1 MIARIQQFLEEHNTL
16 SLATVDEEGAPS
28 ICSLFYAFGPDLTL
42 YFLSDPKTAH
52 GQQLKDGAVVAV
64 SIAQDNQNWQ
74 TIQGLQLRGVAG
86 PCSEP
91 DEEEIAR
98 ELYAQRF
105 PFIAKVELLVGPL
118 ARARYYKIVPTWIR
132 LIDNR
137 RGFGHKEEWR
147 RNQ

>member
-1 MIARIQQFLEEHNTL
+1 MLSRIQQFLEEHNTL
-16 SLATVDEEGAPS
+16 SLATVDREGAPS
-28 ICSLFYAFGPDLTL
+28 VCSLFYTFGPDLTL

-52 GQQLKDGAVVAV
+52 GQHLKDGAVVAV
-64 SIAQDNQNWQ
+64 SIAHNNQNWQ
-74 TIQGLQLRGVAG
+74 SVHGLQLRGVAV

-91 DEEEIAR
+91 DEEEVAR
-98 ELYAQRF
+98 ELYAKRF
-105 PFIAKVELLVGPL
+105 PFIAKAESLVGPL

>member
-1 MIARIQQFLEEHNTL
+1 MLSRIQRFLEEHNTL
-16 SLATVDEEGAPS
+16 SLATVDSEGVPFA
-28 ICSLFYAFGPDLTL
+28 CSLFYTFGPDLTL

-52 GQQLKDGAVVAV
+52 AQHLKDGAAVAAT
-64 SIAQDNQNWQ
+64 IAHDNQEWQ
-74 TIQGLQLRGVAG
+74 TLQGLQLRGVAL

-98 ELYAQRF
+98 DLYNKRF
-105 PFIAKVELLVGPL
+105 PFIAKAEVLAGPL
-118 ARARYYKIVPTWIR
+118 GRARYYKIVPTWIR

-147 RNQ
+147 RNE